1 MIITAEGL
9 KKTFT
14 TRSRKGSQT
23 VEAVKG
29 IDLQVETGEIFGVL
43 GPNGAG
49 KTTTMRM
56 LSTLIAP
63 TSGTARVAGHD
74 LTGEASQIRRKIGY
88 VSQAGGVDDNNGAR
102 ANLMLAARINGLGR
116 AQAAERVDAM
126 LSAFELAE
134 FADRPGRTLSG
145 GQKRRVAIALGL
157 VHQPPLLFLDEPTT
171 GLDPQNRANLWDQI
185 RLLRSSGTT
194 VLLSTHY
201 LDEADALCDRL
212 AIVDHGVIVAE
223 GTAAALKRE
232 VASDVVTLRIGSG
245 DAAGSARAGSGDVA
259 DAVEGVPAEV
269 AKLLEVQPYTKEV
282 RVDGDVLRI
291 YLDDGEHALPGLLRV
306 LEEAGVVLRSI
317 ALDRAT
323 LDDVFLHKTGRS
335 LRDAG

>member
-1 MIITAEGL
+1 MIIAAEGL

-14 TRSRKGSQT
+14 TRNRKGTQT

-29 IDLQVETGEIFGVL
+29 IDLSVETGEIFGVL

-74 LTGEASQIRRKIGY
+74 LIKEAYQIRRRIGY

-102 ANLMLAARINGLGR
+102 ANLMLAARVNGLGR

-126 LSAFELAE
+126 LTAFDLTE

-185 RLLRSSGTT
+185 RLLRREGTS

-223 GTAAALKRE
+223 GTPATLKRE
-232 VASDVVTLRIGSG
+232 VASDVVTLRVGTG
-245 DAAGSARAGSGDVA
+245 DATTPADVT
-259 DAVEGVPAEV
+259 ESVPSEV
-269 AKLLEVQPYTKEV
+269 SKLLEAQPYTKEV
-282 RVDGDVLRI
+282 RADGDVLRV

-306 LEEAGVVLRSI
+306 LAEGGVVIRSI

-335 LRDAG
+335 LRDAA

>member
-1 MIITAEGL
+1 MIITATSL

-14 TRSRKGSQT
+14 TRSRKGQQT

-29 IDLQVETGEIFGVL
+29 IDLAVETGEIFGVL

-63 TSGTARVAGHD
+63 TGGTAQVAGYD
-74 LTGEASQIRRKIGY
+74 LAKEPYEIRRRIGY
-88 VSQAGGVDDNNGAR
+88 VSQAGGVDENNGAR
-102 ANLMLAARINGLGR
+102 ANLMLAARVNGLGR
-116 AQAAERVDAM
+116 AEVAERVKEM
-126 LSAFELAE
+126 LTAFDLTE

-157 VHQPPLLFLDEPTT
+157 VHRPPLLFLDEPTT

-185 RLLRSSGTT
+185 RLLRREGTS

-212 AIVDHGVIVAE
+212 AIVDHGEIVAE
-223 GTAAALKRE
+223 GTPAALKRE
-232 VASDVVTLRIGSG
+232 VASDVVTLRTG
-245 DAAGSARAGSGDVA
+245 DTAPRDADQDARP
-259 DAVEGVPAEV
+259 GVS
-269 AKLLEVQPYTKEV
+269 KLLEAQPYTREV
-282 RVDGDVLRI
+282 RVDGDVLRV

-306 LEEAGVVLRSI
+306 LEESGVVIRSI
-317 ALDRAT
+317 SLDRAT

-335 LRDAG
+335 LRDAAA

>member
-1 MIITAEGL
+1 MIIAAQGL

-29 IDLQVETGEIFGVL
+29 IDLGVETGEIFGVL

-49 KTTTMRM
+49 KTTMIRM

-63 TSGTARVAGHD
+63 TSGTAQVAGHD
-74 LTGEASQIRRKIGY
+74 LIREPESIRKRIGY
-88 VSQAGGVDDNNGAR
+88 VSQAGGVDEANSAR
-102 ANLMLAARINGLGR
+102 SNLMLAARVNGIAKADAAGR
-116 AQAAERVDAM
+116 VEEM
-126 LSAFELAE
+126 LSAFDLTE

-145 GQKRRVAIALGL
+145 GQKRRISIALGL
-157 VHQPPLLFLDEPTT
+157 VHRPPLLFLDEPTT

-185 RLLRSSGTT
+185 RLLRTSGTS

-212 AIVDHGVIVAE
+212 AIVDHGIIVAE
-223 GTAAALKRE
+223 GTPAELKRE
-232 VASDVVTLRIGSG
+232 VAGDVVTLRL
-245 DAAGSARAGSGDVA
+245 AAADGAEPLPEGASHAA
-259 DAVEGVPAEV
+259 DAQ
-269 AKLLEVQPYTKEV
+269 KLLEAQPYTREV
-282 RVDGDVLRI
+282 RVDGDQLRI
-291 YLDDGEHALPGLLRV
+291 YLDDGEHALPGLLRS
-306 LEEAGVVLRSI
+306 LEERALVIQSI

-323 LDDVFLHKTGRS
+323 LDDVFLQKTGRS
-335 LRDAG
+335 LRDAA